1 LEWSHSAHVAAH
13 RCQLQFVFGH
23 VMAAHNARDPERREA
38 YVLKQLQQ
46 LPAWRGSIIH
56 RVLSTDFLAAL
67 LHGRSVD
74 AATLAA
80 RGHDLARRQ
89 FAFSAER
96 RYRDADLSKGEAGE
110 DYCALV
116 EHERGRGVTTAQLTG
131 VLDEITRAFDHLV
144 SQTAFLAELRRGRG
158 HTSEPRLSFRLD
170 GTTIVAR
177 PDLVFVRS
185 DGAPVVIDWKIGAS
199 DTSDYS
205 RQLLTYALAV
215 ARSGRWSGTAAKDV
229 RLYEANLLKNEIR
242 EHPVTAERLDEAEEF
257 IYRSVVDMRHLL
269 GEGKFDDLDLSEFEV
284 AGRPTTC
291 AYCNFAE
298 LCVRRLADAGRTR
311 EVLVIQGRLL

>member
-1 LEWSHSAHVAAH
+1 MEWSHSAHVAAR
-13 RCQLQFVFGH
+13 RCQLQFIFGH

-38 YVLKQLQQ
+38 YLLKQLQQ

-56 RVLSTDFLAAL
+56 RVLATDFLAAL
-67 LHGRSVD
+67 LHGRSIG
-74 AATLAA
+74 AAALAA

-89 FAFSAER
+89 YAFSAER

-110 DYCALV
+110 DYCALA
-116 EHERGRGVTTAQLTG
+116 EHERGRGVTPAQLTG
-131 VLDEITRAFDHLV
+131 VLDEITEAFDHLV
-144 SQTAFLAELRRGRG
+144 SQTAFRAELCRGRG
-158 HTSEPRLSFRLD
+158 HTSEPPLSFRLD

-185 DGAPVVIDWKIGAS
+185 DGALEVVDWKIGAG

-215 ARSGRWSGTAAKDV
+215 ARSGRWFGTVAKDV

-242 EHPVTAERLDEAEEF
+242 EHPVTAERLNEAEEF

-269 GEGKFDDLDLSEFEV
+269 GRG
-284 AGRPTTC
+284 APR
-291 AYCNFAE
+291 
-298 LCVRRLADAGRTR
+298 
-311 EVLVIQGRLL
+311 